1 MRQVQHYEL
10 VASVFMLDDRVP
22 RRLYLNPRIYVFP
35 HRKLL
40 HVIENSTLNTS
51 PLLVQVERNVPGQ
64 RVILATL
71 DETGDLFGEMSPMI
85 FSRVQQIS
93 AP

>member
-1 MRQVQHYEL
+1 MNWLRLFSCLTIGFQGGYISTL
-10 VASVFMLDDRVP
+10 VYIF
-22 RRLYLNPRIYVFP
+22 FP

-40 HVIENSTLNTS
+40 HVIENSTLSTS

-71 DETGDLFGEMSPMI
+71 DETGDLFGEMSLMI

>member
-1 MRQVQHYEL
+1 
-10 VASVFMLDDRVP
+10 
-22 RRLYLNPRIYVFP
+22 
-35 HRKLL
+35 
-40 HVIENSTLNTS
+40 VIENSTLSTS

-71 DETGDLFGEMSPMI
+71 DETGDLFGEMSLMI